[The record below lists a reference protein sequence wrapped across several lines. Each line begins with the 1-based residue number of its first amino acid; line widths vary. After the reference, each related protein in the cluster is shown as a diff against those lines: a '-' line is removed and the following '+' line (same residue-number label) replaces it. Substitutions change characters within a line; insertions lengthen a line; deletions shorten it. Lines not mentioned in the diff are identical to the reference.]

1 MWGFQDRFSSR
12 ISPRNLIV
20 GVLLISM
27 LRNLIESGMFG
38 IIFLLDL
45 KIVKVDLS
53 VLSVI
58 LFAENQVFKAFIINL
73 PVEISSSILLQWKK
87 EFVSSAKIRKLPRGE
102 QLGRSFMKIRD
113 TTRYRPGL

>member
-1 MWGFQDRFSSR
+1 MCGFQDRFSSR
-12 ISPRNLIV
+12 IRPRNLIV

-27 LRNLIESGMFG
+27 LRNLSEFGRLG

-87 EFVSSAKIRKLPRGE
+87 IFVSSAKILKLPRGE
-102 QLGRSFMKIRD
+102 QFGRSLMKIKNSKGPSTD
-113 TTRYRPGL
+113 P